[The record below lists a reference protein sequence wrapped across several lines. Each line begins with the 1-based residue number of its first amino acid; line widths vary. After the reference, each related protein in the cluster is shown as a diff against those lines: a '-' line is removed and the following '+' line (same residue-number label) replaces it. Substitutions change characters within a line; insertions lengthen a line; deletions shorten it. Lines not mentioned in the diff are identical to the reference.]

1 MAVSISP
8 LPSSLHFCQWLVYN
22 ILIKFHNWIWENV
35 SKLFLNYFLLVL
47 IYVVSHESMFIGK
60 AEFHIQWNAVGVWE
74 SIISAKKTIIS
85 IHKCFQNLLPY
96 KCLMWS
102 LPVIF
107 RLIFALL
114 TVYYQYHIP
123 IFSSHIKIL
132 VMNWYLFSP
141 NYGHFLDLQCEG
153 GQMTEVH
160 FLSLQLFDGFNLFYP
175 LAK

>member
-1 MAVSISP
+1 MNQC
-8 LPSSLHFCQWLVYN
+8 LL
-22 ILIKFHNWIWENV
+22 ENR
-35 SKLFLNYFLLVL
+35 
-47 IYVVSHESMFIGK
+47 VSHTMKCCWCVGK
-60 AEFHIQWNAVGVWE
+60 H
-74 SIISAKKTIIS
+74 ISAKKTIIS

-123 IFSSHIKIL
+123 IFSSSHIKIL
-132 VMNWYLFSP
+132 VMNWIYSKNLYLFSLLTMVI
-141 NYGHFLDLQCEG
+141 LDLQCEG

-160 FLSLQLFDGFNLFYP
+160 SLSLQLFDGFNLFYP
-175 LAK
+175 LCKIITCYLCILGLPSAACFSNC